1 MHELIVALTEMAKAA
16 TAYFDSRSSNLKQ
29 AMPPLVPAPVE
40 VKEKKVKAAPKP
52 EPVAPAAAPAV
63 NDGLG
68 LDEAPKKELTEKEAI
83 ARVDEVT
90 RQYVALC
97 KNDKPEDGRVKA
109 IALMQTTFKVAK
121 LGELDQAGRLA
132 WIAAMEKGIA
142 EHK

>member
-1 MHELIVALTEMAKAA
+1 MHELIVALTNLAKVATELMAKKLGES
-16 TAYFDSRSSNLKQ
+16 TQ
-29 AMPPLVPAPVE
+29 PPLPFAAPVE
-40 VKEKKVKAAPKP
+40 KKVRAPKP
-52 EPVAPAAAPAV
+52 EPIAPAPAV

-68 LDEAPKKELTEKEAI
+68 LDEPAKKELTEKEAI

-97 KNDKPEDGRVKA
+97 KNDKPEDGRAKA